1 MFLLNCGAPNQ
12 KSPSNLSWP
21 ARQDGIYLLLYAIS
35 LYMGTSSLFSE
46 MLNHNFILFWNK
58 IFLIFHL

>member
-1 MFLLNCGAPNQ
+1 MFLLNCVAPNQ

-21 ARQDGIYLLLYAIS
+21 ARQDGIYLLLCAIS
-35 LYMGTSSLFSE
+35 LYMDTSLFSE
-46 MLNHNFILFWNK
+46 MLNNNFILFWNK